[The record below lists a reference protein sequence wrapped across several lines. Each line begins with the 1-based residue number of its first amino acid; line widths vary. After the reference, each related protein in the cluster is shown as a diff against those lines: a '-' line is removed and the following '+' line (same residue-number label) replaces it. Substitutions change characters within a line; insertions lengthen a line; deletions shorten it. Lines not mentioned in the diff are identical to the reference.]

1 MSLRHGGG
9 AVNDVQEVTVVDIRI
24 PFWSLVVLMFKWAL
38 AAIPAM
44 ILLVTTA
51 AVVSSVVGA
60 AFLSLLPDLFMAPPV
75 PAPVSTG
82 PATDRRK
89 CEDACDAK
97 GQGVDCYANCAQLHP
112 VKP

>member
-1 MSLRHGGG
+1 
-9 AVNDVQEVTVVDIRI
+9 VNDVHEVTVVDVRI
-24 PFWSLVVLMFKWAL
+24 PFWSLVVLMFKGAL

-44 ILLVTTA
+44 ILLAITA
-51 AVVSSVVGA
+51 AVISSALGA
-60 AFLSLLPDLFMAPPV
+60 AFLSMLPDLFVAPPV
-75 PAPVSTG
+75 LAPVSTG

-97 GQGVDCYANCAQLHP
+97 GQGVDCYANCAQLYP